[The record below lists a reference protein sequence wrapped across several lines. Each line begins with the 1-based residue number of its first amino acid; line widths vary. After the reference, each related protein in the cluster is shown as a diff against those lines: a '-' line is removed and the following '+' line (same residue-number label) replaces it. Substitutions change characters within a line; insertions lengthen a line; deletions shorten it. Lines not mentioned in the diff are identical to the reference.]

1 LGGQGDLSRPPAC
14 LHSAEERA
22 CRVSLSDRTAHHREL
37 IRLRASE
44 LRRVSTL
51 RVGLSQPTDR
61 YPTIA
66 ERRIGFRSCEP
77 ETTSSGPE
85 QCAPRGATAHR
96 CRFSNRPS
104 TSVTVGT
111 RESAAKSSRRDTN
124 ATASRSAPGR
134 TVGSESLEA
143 LLGASEPPRSLRWC
157 QRRHDHE
164 HLGPGSRCSACG
176 CAASLRRGGESPRM
190 RQPPAVGRRSLS
202 ESRKPRQGLLPRA
215 SSKDEQCG
223 AIAAL
228 TEECEQPEQALNG
241 RLT

>member
-1 LGGQGDLSRPPAC
+1 
-14 LHSAEERA
+14 
-22 CRVSLSDRTAHHREL
+22 VSFSERTARHREL
-37 IRLRASE
+37 SRLRANE

-61 YPTIA
+61 YPTSA

-77 ETTSSGPE
+77 ETTSSGPG
-85 QCAPRGATAHR
+85 QCAPRGAAAHR

-104 TSVTVGT
+104 TSVTGGT
-111 RESAAKSSRRDTN
+111 RESAARSSRRDTN

-164 HLGPGSRCSACG
+164 HLGPGSRCSECG
-176 CAASLRRGGESPRM
+176 CAASLRRGGESPRSVSPL
-190 RQPPAVGRRSLS
+190 RWAEDRCPSRVTATGTSYSCIVHGRAVRRHRCSH
-202 ESRKPRQGLLPRA
+202 
-215 SSKDEQCG
+215 
-223 AIAAL
+223 
-228 TEECEQPEQALNG
+228 
-241 RLT
+241 

>member
-1 LGGQGDLSRPPAC
+1 M
-14 LHSAEERA
+14 
-22 CRVSLSDRTAHHREL
+22 SLSERTAHHREL
-37 IRLRASE
+37 IHLRANE

-51 RVGLSQPTDR
+51 RVGLFQPTDR

-85 QCAPRGATAHR
+85 QCAPTGAAAHR

-111 RESAAKSSRRDTN
+111 RESAVRSSRRDTS
-124 ATASRSAPGR
+124 AAASCSAPGR
-134 TVGSESLEA
+134 MVGSESLET
-143 LLGASEPPRSLRWC
+143 LHGASEPPRSLRWC
-157 QRRHDHE
+157 QRRHDSG
-164 HLGPGSRCSACG
+164 HLGPGSRCPQRG

-202 ESRKPRQGLLPRA
+202 ESRNRDRLLTRA
-215 SSKDEQCG
+215 SSTDEQCG
-223 AIAAL
+223 VIAAL
-228 TEECEQPEQALNG
+228 TEECEQPDHDLEWSV
-241 RLT
+241 

>member
-1 LGGQGDLSRPPAC
+1 
-14 LHSAEERA
+14 
-22 CRVSLSDRTAHHREL
+22 
-37 IRLRASE
+37 

-85 QCAPRGATAHR
+85 QCAPRGAAAHR

-111 RESAAKSSRRDTN
+111 RESAARSSRRDTN
-124 ATASRSAPGR
+124 AAASRSAPGR

-143 LLGASEPPRSLRWC
+143 LHGASEPPRSLRWC
-157 QRRHDHE
+157 QRRHDHG

-202 ESRKPRQGLLPRA
+202 ESRNRDRDFFIVHRPRTSSAA
-215 SSKDEQCG
+215 SSLLSLKSASSQSR
-223 AIAAL
+223 
-228 TEECEQPEQALNG
+228 P
-241 RLT
+241 